1 MGLHAANSAANF
13 TVGRRITLGQV
24 GSVAWQ
30 KSIEQWRRLPV
41 EEQRRVWWALIPK
54 QVGDSMAFEREPV
67 DLSWLET
74 LHNTQALPA
83 ISKPPKES

>member
-1 MGLHAANSAANF
+1 MGPDAANFAANF
-13 TVGRRITLGQV
+13 TVGRPITLGHV
-24 GSVAWQ
+24 RSVAWQ